1 MATNIKDVLSSPQ
14 IVISKNSQKDIIIIP
29 EIIMEIH
36 CFMGLNERQ
45 GFAVEIIRSSDV
57 SKFADVMVNLFS
69 FIFSPI
75 IFEEPGTSGI
85 GKLKFFFNNKTRY
98 SDRFAICLKLNNC

>member
-14 IVISKNSQKDIIIIP
+14 IVTSENSQKDIIIP

-45 GFAVEIIRSSDV
+45 EV
-57 SKFADVMVNLFS
+57 L
-69 FIFSPI
+69 
-75 IFEEPGTSGI
+75 
-85 GKLKFFFNNKTRY
+85 L
-98 SDRFAICLKLNNC
+98 